1 MPPRI
6 VLIVAV
12 SENGVIGRDG
22 GMPWHLPEDL
32 RRFKRLTTG
41 YPIVMGRRT
50 WESIGRPL
58 PDRLNLVL
66 TRDANFMAAGAVVVH
81 STQEAIE
88 VSGDTA
94 SIMVIGGGEIYRLF
108 MDEADAVEITRIHA
122 TLDGDTTF
130 PSLDDGWTC
139 RESIEHAADDRHAHA
154 FTFESW
160 VRI

>member
-1 MPPRI
+1 MPPPI

-12 SENGVIGRDG
+12 SQNGVIGRDG

-32 RRFKRLTTG
+32 RRFKRPTTG
-41 YPIVMGRRT
+41 QPIVMGRRT
-50 WESIGRPL
+50 WESIGGPL

-88 VSGDTA
+88 ASGDTDR
-94 SIMVIGGGEIYRLF
+94 IMVIGGGEIYRLF
-108 MDEADAVEITRIHA
+108 MDDADAVEITRIHA

-130 PSLDDGWTC
+130 PSLGDGWTC

-160 VRI
+160 IRT